1 MCIRV
6 AGTLLLASA
15 LAACAG
21 RDPMPVATSQ
31 PQDSFASCAQ
41 IQAEIMANNAKVTQL
56 AEEQGWKTAQN
67 VTAGVV
73 GIVIWPVWFAMDF
86 KGAADKDVAAL
97 QARQQYLAILATE
110 RCAPASAP
118 SRRPPAGPPV
128 AAAPTRQAQAA
139 ATGQAAAGQ
148 RLPPEAYYQ
157 PPPKPEPPPKP
168 AYGASE

>member
-1 MCIRV
+1 MRTSVMGALIC
-6 AGTLLLASA
+6 AFG

-21 RDPMPVATSQ
+21 RDPNTVATSQ
-31 PQDSFASCAQ
+31 PQDIYASCAQ
-41 IQAEIMANNAKVTQL
+41 LQAEIAANNTKVTQL

-73 GIVIWPVWFAMDF
+73 GLVVWPVWFAMDF

-110 RCAPASAP
+110 RCAPQAP
-118 SRRPPAGPPV
+118 QRRTAGRPPAGQP
-128 AAAPTRQAQAA
+128 AAAPPPVT
-139 ATGQAAAGQ
+139 TGQAVAQ

-157 PPPKPEPPPKP
+157 PPPKPTPPPAP
-168 AYGASE
+168 EYGASH